1 MLKECLS
8 INEEWRNTRNQHNYY
23 YSTQR
28 MKKLFFSL
36 AILCLFQVNAQEQ
49 LSLSDAI
56 RLGLQN
62 NYDITIERN
71 NIESARLNNNWGETG
86 LFPRLT
92 TSLVGAHRVFD
103 NQEAVNPFQLLGKT
117 TTDYEI
123 QPAIVMNWDLL
134 SIYNLKISKRR
145 LEQLQAESEGNAS
158 IVIANTIQSIMLGY
172 YIAVL
177 ESKRLE
183 QFKTQMN
190 LSRDKYERV
199 VVRRNLGTAITS
211 DLLLEEG
218 NYLTDSV
225 NYVNQQVQY
234 LNAMTNLN
242 FLLAI
247 QEPAPALILSDSLDR
262 ELPEL
267 NLISLIDLMESEN
280 VDIKRQYITQ
290 SVLGADSELR
300 KWERYPTLSLG
311 ANYTFTRNFTDIPD
325 FPIRDNNGN
334 ITGAITG
341 GNSQNA
347 VYGVNFTVSF
357 TLFNGGR
364 INRAI
369 SQAQIQENIGKVRL
383 DRLKA
388 SLRRDLAQALNQYNI
403 RKQLY
408 QINIQRKAAAKQNL
422 DISKDKFNNGSID
435 SFDYRT
441 IQNTYLSASI
451 QELQSVYDLIDS
463 KVTILRL
470 TGGLIKEYN
479 N

>member
-1 MLKECLS
+1 M
-8 INEEWRNTRNQHNYY
+8 
-23 YSTQR
+23 
-28 MKKLFFSL
+28 MKKLIFSL
-36 AILCLFQVNAQEQ
+36 GILCLFQAKSQES
-49 LSLSDAI
+49 LSLAQAI
-56 RLGLQN
+56 ELGLSN
-62 NYDITIERN
+62 NFDIQIERK
-71 NIESARLNNNWGETG
+71 NIQAATLNNNWGETG
-86 LFPRLT
+86 IFPRLT
-92 TSLVGAHRVFD
+92 LSFTGATRVFD
-103 NQEAVNPFQLLGKT
+103 NQEAVNPFQLLGTT
-117 TTDYEI
+117 TTDYEV
-123 QPAIVMNWDLL
+123 QPSVNLNWDLL
-134 SIYNLKISKRR
+134 SIYNLKITKRR

-177 ESKRLE
+177 EQQRLE
-183 QFKTQMN
+183 QFRNQMA
-190 LSRDKYERV
+190 LSRDKYDRV
-199 VVRRNLGTAITS
+199 QVRKDIGSAITS

-225 NYVNQQVQY
+225 NYVNQQIQY
-234 LNAMTNLN
+234 LNAITNLN

-247 QEPAPALILSDSLDR
+247 PEPAPAYTLSDSLDR
-262 ELPEL
+262 EILDVDL
-267 NLISLIDLMESEN
+267 VDLINLMENEN
-280 VDIKRQYITQ
+280 VDVKRQYITQ
-290 SVLGADSELR
+290 SVLGSDSELR
-300 KWERYPTLSLG
+300 KWERFPTLSVG

-325 FPIRDNNGN
+325 FPLRDDNGN

-347 VYGVNFTVSF
+347 NYGVNFTVSF

-369 SQAQIQENIGKVRL
+369 TRAKIQEDIGEVRV

-388 SLRRDLAQALNQYNI
+388 SLRRDLRQAVNRYDV

-408 QINIQRKAAAKQNL
+408 QINLRRKQAARQNL
-422 DISKDKFNNGSID
+422 DIAVNKFENGSID

-463 KVTILRL
+463 KVELMRL
-470 TGGLIKEYN
+470 TGGLVREYN
-479 N
+479 Q